1 MAEVSR
7 LKSGGPTDSFTH
19 RFRLRRATANPRT
32 EDTPVSETISPR
44 NTTSTPPS
52 FPSSTPS
59 SSTSTSTEEVTSA
72 HSTPVD
78 TRPRP
83 TIRERGS
90 RAGSFA
96 FSALLRVVLSGVV
109 GAALCAA
116 WIAAHQAGLLHRA
129 LGEASASLPDFLLL
143 LFVGLPLALVTSA
156 LLAGPLL
163 WLLGVRPAWPI
174 VLLGPVVLAA
184 AHYFDVPNLLAGT
197 GDQWVVLAILAGLS
211 YALAGLLTIPTMLMR
226 SRKA

>member
-1 MAEVSR
+1 MAEASR
-7 LKSGGPTDSFTH
+7 LEAAGSTDSFTH
-19 RFRLRRATANPRT
+19 RFRLRRATDTPRT
-32 EDTPVSETISPR
+32 EDTPVSETTSPQP
-44 NTTSTPPS
+44 TTSTPP
-52 FPSSTPS
+52 PTP
-59 SSTSTSTEEVTSA
+59 TPTEEVTSA

-78 TRPRP
+78 ARPRP

-90 RAGSFA
+90 RAGGFA

-109 GAALCAA
+109 GAGLCAA

-143 LFVGLPLALVTSA
+143 LFVGLPLALVASA

-174 VLLGPVVLAA
+174 VLLGPVVLAV
-184 AHYFDVPNLLAGT
+184 AHYFDMPNLLAGT

-226 SRKA
+226 SRSA